1 VIVVLQSIRYLPT
14 KSNRETWR
22 LEKEVRAL
30 ILQAVEEG
38 KEAASGNALLNMI
51 LEAASNSGFS
61 QDETDRFI
69 VDNCKNILSL
79 AILIKRHSA
88 ILKLRREKRQGA
100 APSVRK
106 KRDFVAE
113 SYTHFNRFDLT
124 LVVLLCLENFR
135 EYILF
140 CI

>member
-1 VIVVLQSIRYLPT
+1 MRKLGHFDKYS
-14 KSNRETWR
+14 
-22 LEKEVRAL
+22 
-30 ILQAVEEG
+30 
-38 KEAASGNALLNMI
+38 
-51 LEAASNSGFS
+51 
-61 QDETDRFI
+61 
-69 VDNCKNILSL
+69 
-79 AILIKRHSA
+79 HSA
-88 ILKLRREKRQGA
+88 ILRQRRGRTEQRAERA
-100 APSVRK
+100 APLRK